1 MIIEKGRCYGRTS
14 DEVREFGYPEDN
26 MSNIKVDNEIVLTG
40 DEVAEMFPNQ
50 YVVLKI
56 LEYKDIDALSSFT
69 KAIVKYFK
77 CDGPFSAKTAEFLRK
92 EYPGDIYI
100 SETYYD
106 PGMEGDLL
114 WF

>member
-1 MIIEKGRCYGRTS
+1 MIIEKGKRYGRTTE
-14 DEVREFGYPEDN
+14 EVIKSGYPEDN
-26 MSNIKVDNEIVLTG
+26 MTNIKVDNEIVLTG

-50 YVVLKI
+50 YVVLRI

-77 CDGPFSAKTAEFLRK
+77 CDGPFSAKTAELLGK
-92 EYPGDIYI
+92 EHPGDIYI

-106 PGMEGDLL
+106 AGLEGDLL